1 MQAETLS
8 KSSFSSRRLI
18 DALSVLS
25 TCQKSALI
33 PLIDPGSFTQGPQP
47 GTIRATPHDYRDVK
61 PLNVL
66 LFSPYIFILLP
77 QYYQKQITPLTLHLN
92 SIPGSVFLPW
102 SFSDRISVIAGLCEV
117 LKASPAASDL
127 FLKVIKIL
135 YLDTR
140 PPRAVRSPV
149 HLSACLS
156 TFLILCP
163 FVYLSI
169 YLSLCL
175 SVCLSVMCLFQHL
188 WNPYHVKLRS

>member
-25 TCQKSALI
+25 TCQKSSLI

-47 GTIRATPHDYRDVK
+47 GTIRAASHDYGDVK
-61 PLNVL
+61 SLIVL

-77 QYYQKQITPLTLHLN
+77 QHYQKRKTPLTLHLN

-102 SFSDRISVIAGLCEV
+102 SFSDRIVVIAGLCEV

-135 YLDTR
+135 YLDT
-140 PPRAVRSPV
+140 PPS
-149 HLSACLS
+149 SS
-156 TFLILCP
+156 CP
-163 FVYLSI
+163 FTCPSLCMFVNFSISLSLCLPV

-188 WNPYHVKLRS
+188 